1 MTSNFL
7 VCTSTRVSNY
17 LKENRLKSEM
27 NRLMIVLRIFEI
39 LVLFVFVI
47 FNSIYEKMNEK
58 LMQNAKMCVTGKNW
72 QDLVFSISDLN
83 KVARIRVNP

>member
-7 VCTSTRVSNY
+7 VCTSTRVSKY

-27 NRLMIVLRIFEI
+27 NRLMIVLRLFKI
-39 LVLFVFVI
+39 LVLLVFVI

-58 LMQNAKMCVTGKNW
+58 LMQNVNMCITDKNG
-72 QDLVFSISDLN
+72 QDLKFSISDLN